1 MEFGKKKILKLIYL
15 IFLDWTFLN
24 LLAQHRVIY
33 KQQKY
38 YIFFLRNQVDLSRPI
53 RLDFPDWLGALQIA
67 LKYKTELKRDHVKSR
82 TTSESSDT
90 STSGG
95 TASKIVSAGVE
106 AIAGIEV
113 ENVRANFRGLLL
125 NTIEGASR
133 VLGASGSSSS
143 NKTVAKRMLY
153 R

>member
-1 MEFGKKKILKLIYL
+1 M
-15 IFLDWTFLN
+15 
-24 LLAQHRVIY
+24 
-33 KQQKY
+33 
-38 YIFFLRNQVDLSRPI
+38 DLSRPI
-53 RLDFPDWLGALQIA
+53 RLDFPDWLSALQIA
-67 LKYKTELKRDHVKSR
+67 LKYKMELKRDQVKSR
-82 TTSESSDT
+82 STSESSDT
-90 STSGG
+90 STGG
-95 TASKIVSAGVE
+95 TGSKILSAGVE
-106 AIAGIEV
+106 AIAGAGIEV

>member
-1 MEFGKKKILKLIYL
+1 MRNLLSIRGKITFLKLNDENFLGPFSCPSKSLSRQCAGSKIL
-15 IFLDWTFLN
+15 
-24 LLAQHRVIY
+24 
-33 KQQKY
+33 
-38 YIFFLRNQVDLSRPI
+38 
-53 RLDFPDWLGALQIA
+53 
-67 LKYKTELKRDHVKSR
+67 
-82 TTSESSDT
+82 
-90 STSGG
+90 
-95 TASKIVSAGVE
+95 SAGVE
-106 AIAGIEV
+106 AIAGAGIEV

>member
-1 MEFGKKKILKLIYL
+1 M
-15 IFLDWTFLN
+15 
-24 LLAQHRVIY
+24 
-33 KQQKY
+33 
-38 YIFFLRNQVDLSRPI
+38 DLSRPI
-53 RLDFPDWLGALQIA
+53 RLDFPDWLSALQIA
-67 LKYKTELKRDHVKSR
+67 LKYKMELKRDQVKSR

-90 STSGG
+90 STGG
-95 TASKIVSAGVE
+95 TGSKILSAGVE
-106 AIAGIEV
+106 AIAGGAGIEV

>member
-1 MEFGKKKILKLIYL
+1 M
-15 IFLDWTFLN
+15 
-24 LLAQHRVIY
+24 
-33 KQQKY
+33 
-38 YIFFLRNQVDLSRPI
+38 DLSRPI

-67 LKYKTELKRDHVKSR
+67 LKYKMELKRDQVKSR

-95 TASKIVSAGVE
+95 TGSKILSAGVE
-106 AIAGIEV
+106 AIAGAGIEV